1 MSDSDYKDVLPDKI
15 LRADGAVVDSDD
27 NVIVPPSEL
36 GRHMFKTTE
45 PRIGK
50 VLKRDGSI
58 VEETG
63 GGGGGQGPPG
73 PPGPPGPAA
82 FISVYA
88 DTETEYILL
97 ITNEAGDSFLTPNLK
112 TLVGHIGFF

>member
-1 MSDSDYKDVLPDKI
+1 MSDTDYTDVLPDKI

-27 NVIVPPSEL
+27 NIIVPPSEL

-50 VLKRDGSI
+50 VLRRDGAI
-58 VEETG
+58 VAEIG
-63 GGGGGQGPPG
+63 GGGSGSTTS
-73 PPGPPGPAA
+73 
-82 FISVYA
+82 ITVYS

-97 ITNEAGDSFLTPNLK
+97 ITNESGESFLTPNLK
-112 TLVGHIGFF
+112 VLVGHIGFF